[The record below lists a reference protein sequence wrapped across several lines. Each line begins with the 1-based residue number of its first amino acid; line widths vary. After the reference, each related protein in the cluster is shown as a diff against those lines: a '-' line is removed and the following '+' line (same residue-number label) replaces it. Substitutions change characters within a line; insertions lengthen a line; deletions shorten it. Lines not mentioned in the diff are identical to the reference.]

1 MIYEILVRPSYDK
14 RMTSDHLIWI
24 ESNLPTR
31 SFERW
36 LSENSLLEKT
46 TRSPIVRWSIVQTK
60 RVADFVLATQQDG
73 LKARIAELMSG
84 ASHLQSASE
93 ASIELEAISALPR
106 SREFSVA

>member
-60 RVADFVLATQQDG
+60 RAAHFVLATQQDG
-73 LKARIAELMSG
+73 LKARISELMSG
-84 ASHLQSASE
+84 ASHLPGASE
-93 ASIELEAISALPR
+93 AAIAIEALPA
-106 SREFSVA
+106 SRRGMELSAA